1 MSPTVLSSP
10 IADFASSTSE
20 QKPKLQQDE
29 PLDIHRDVIPDELQ
43 HKTQEKNHI
52 VNCELT
58 PSSQF
63 KQDQRNVPC
72 TNSNEFFKELALLTP
87 DEYEDSELD
96 GEFQH
101 IVHILIPSNATT
113 ALLDR
118 RGQPIQRISQ
128 QTGCTL
134 SVRKPEASL
143 FKDDRLLRM
152 YGKARCIC
160 LAQRLVIA
168 YIRAFRAEKKDPIY
182 MDLSEVTPPVKLSA
196 ASITKAISVAVTA
209 VKKNEVETTNSF
221 HWMVRRDDVGKIM
234 GKQGCI
240 LASIR
245 RDTGATI
252 RIDNDVVPGT
262 TERRVTFSGS
272 VESIVAAVEKIKS
285 RSRGHPEV
293 AASVVND
300 KHGQYFA
307 IPYHAA
313 GYLIGVQ
320 GSTIKNIT
328 ERTGARLQFPSAED
342 LPLGSINRIFH
353 VQGTLKQAEHARRIV
368 SAKLRDFLASSKS
381 PKSLSLFSTGLKG
394 DKVTIKVLLPSKV
407 CGSLLDR
414 RGQLIREISKKSGA
428 HTHFL
433 AAHDDGNRET
443 PFLQSGQLHPES
455 EIVDNEMKSKTTKC
469 VIKWGGM
476 EDEEHKDDVEEGNY
490 VNGECEDALGHPVR
504 RRNARRQPN
513 CPLRLDDKED
523 EANLYIYDD

>member
-134 SVRKPEASL
+134 SL
-143 FKDDRLLRM
+143 N
-152 YGKARCIC
+152 
-160 LAQRLVIA
+160 
-168 YIRAFRAEKKDPIY
+168 
-182 MDLSEVTPPVKLSA
+182 DLSLHTFEHFERRKKTRFIWTCRKSTPPVKLSA
-196 ASITKAISVAVTA
+196 ASITKAISVAVTT

-433 AAHDDGNRET
+433 AAHDDGNRVCVFT
-443 PFLQSGQLHPES
+443 GDMSCVLCAQRMVLQVIAGDAISSKRAAPPRKRNRRQRD
-455 EIVDNEMKSKTTKC
+455 EIENNKVRDK
-469 VIKWGGM
+469 VGGM